1 MVRGSAILQ
10 LHKELPYAIYT
21 EVEELEFS
29 DELVTVGV
37 IIWVEKESQKP
48 IVIGGK
54 GSKLKA
60 IGEHARIKL
69 EKIFG
74 RKVMLNSWVKV
85 KQSWQDQQDIV
96 SQFEK

>member
-1 MVRGSAILQ
+1 M
-10 LHKELPYAIYT
+10 K
-21 EVEELEFS
+21 
-29 DELVTVGV
+29 VGV
-37 IIWVEKESQKP
+37 IIWVEKESQKA

-54 GSKLKA
+54 GLKLKS

-74 RKVMLNSWVKV
+74 RKVMLKSWVKI
-85 KQSWQDQQDIV
+85 KQSWQDKQEII